1 MIEILPLRE
10 QAAVR
15 DGWLKKRLERIIPE
29 LMARE
34 NIDMWIIV
42 CREYN
47 EDPVVMTMLPA
58 ESMSARR
65 RTILVFARAADGQVD
80 SLTLSRYGY
89 EGFYEAA
96 WKPDEEEDQH
106 ACLGRIVRE
115 RDPKRIGINISGTFA
130 FGDGISRTEY
140 QLVNDALGDDYAI
153 ELGQRRG
160 ALCGLAGAAAA
171 RGNYGIRALG

>member
-1 MIEILPLRE
+1 MIDILPLRE

-15 DGWLKKRLERIIPE
+15 DGWLKKRLERIVPE

-65 RTILVFARAADGQVD
+65 RTILVFRARCRWSGGKADAV
-80 SLTLSRYGY
+80 SVWL
-89 EGFYEAA
+89 
-96 WKPDEEEDQH
+96 
-106 ACLGRIVRE
+106 
-115 RDPKRIGINISGTFA
+115 
-130 FGDGISRTEY
+130 
-140 QLVNDALGDDYAI
+140 
-153 ELGQRRG
+153 
-160 ALCGLAGAAAA
+160 
-171 RGNYGIRALG
+171 